1 MHYLPIKG
9 RTLALVAVL
18 LPLLAVF
25 VYVGLR
31 SGPLAPVAVTVVQ
44 VQTREI
50 TPALFGIGT
59 VQARYT
65 HAIGPTSAG
74 RLDSLRVDVGDR
86 VRQGELLGEMDP
98 IDLDFRLTAQDAAIE
113 RARAG
118 VREAQSRLEFAQTQA
133 ERYEQLFA
141 VKSTSQEMLA
151 TRRQELRL
159 MRASL
164 DVATRELD
172 RVQAEREGLQ
182 AQRDNLRLR
191 SPIDGLVV
199 KRDIEPGT
207 TVVAGQAVF
216 EVIDPDS
223 LWINTRFDQ
232 INATGIA
239 KGQPADIAL
248 RSRAGQILSG
258 EVVRIEPLADSVTEE
273 MLAKVTFMRT
283 PQQLPPIGELAEVT
297 VTLDGL
303 KPAPAIPNAAIR
315 RDGARPIVWRIVDGE
330 LQSATVTLGV
340 RDLDGNVQVLT
351 GLEPGDDVVV
361 YSESELRAGRAIRIV
376 TDIAGV
382 SK

>member
-1 MHYLPIKG
+1 MKSLLHYLPIKG

-141 VKSTSQEMLA
+141 VKSTSQEML
-151 TRRQELRL
+151 
-159 MRASL
+159 
-164 DVATRELD
+164 
-172 RVQAEREGLQ
+172 
-182 AQRDNLRLR
+182 
-191 SPIDGLVV
+191 
-199 KRDIEPGT
+199 
-207 TVVAGQAVF
+207 
-216 EVIDPDS
+216 
-223 LWINTRFDQ
+223 
-232 INATGIA
+232 
-239 KGQPADIAL
+239 QP
-248 RSRAGQILSG
+248 
-258 EVVRIEPLADSVTEE
+258 
-273 MLAKVTFMRT
+273 
-283 PQQLPPIGELAEVT
+283 
-297 VTLDGL
+297 
-303 KPAPAIPNAAIR
+303 
-315 RDGARPIVWRIVDGE
+315 GARSCD
-330 LQSATVTLGV
+330 
-340 RDLDGNVQVLT
+340 
-351 GLEPGDDVVV
+351 
-361 YSESELRAGRAIRIV
+361 
-376 TDIAGV
+376 
-382 SK
+382 